1 MEKLYNFNFLLYLTL
16 YLLGG
21 MATFSLPPYS
31 IVPLIFILGFGI
43 YIVSNLKAFK
53 KIFFA
58 GFSLGFGWF
67 SFGLYWIGSAFL
79 VNDTYDIFFIPL
91 GVIIL
96 PSILALF
103 WAIAFLAA
111 KFIGN
116 KLGSSTLTIVVFLS
130 LSEYLRCNIFSG
142 FPWLMPSMVLS
153 SNENLIQIFSF
164 IGSYTSNL
172 LVFIVC
178 ISPLILLKNTKDK
191 YSTILPILIPI
202 FILLFAS
209 FYRSNNRE
217 NLKILNQPLITIVQ
231 PNIKQKAKWD
241 ILKRTSHLK
250 TLVKLSNQKST
261 EYINTNRIIIW
272 PETSFEGVIPKD
284 LDLISNITKDIINN
298 INTSL
303 IIGTLS
309 LENKNLFN
317 SLIYINSLGNLEYKY
332 DKIHLVPFGEYIP
345 FISFIKSFG
354 FMKNKRDFSSGIMN
368 KNFKI
373 SNIGDVLPLIC
384 YEVLFSEEVRNRL
397 SNNTKLIINITNDAW
412 FGDTSGPHQ
421 HLALAKIRAV
431 EFGIPLV
438 RVANTGISAFIS
450 PYGKEIVRIP
460 LNTENVE
467 TTRLVSALDSTIYRK
482 YGDYIFIISILFILF
497 INIISTL
504 KKNKEG
510 YPNEE

>member
-1 MEKLYNFNFLLYLTL
+1 MEKLYNFNFPLYLTL

-21 MATFSLPPYS
+21 AATFSLPPFS
-31 IVPLIFILGFGI
+31 IVPSIFMLGFGI
-43 YIVSNLKAFK
+43 YIVSKLKAFK

-79 VNDTYDIFFIPL
+79 VNDTYEIYFMPL
-91 GVIIL
+91 GVLVL

-103 WAIAFLAA
+103 WATAFLVA

-116 KLGSSTLTIVVFLS
+116 KLGNSILTIIVVLS
-130 LSEYLRCNIFSG
+130 LSEYMRSNIFTG
-142 FPWLMPSMVLS
+142 FPWLMPSMILS
-153 SNENLIQIFSF
+153 SSENLIQIFSF

-178 ISPLILLKNTKDK
+178 VFPFILYKNIKNKYLI
-191 YSTILPILIPI
+191 ILPICIPI
-202 FILLFAS
+202 FILLFAC

-217 NLKILNQPLITIVQ
+217 NLKIQNQPLITIVQ

-241 ILKRTSHLK
+241 LLKRTSHIE
-250 TLVKLSNQKST
+250 TLVKLSTQKSI

-284 LDLISNITKDIINN
+284 LDLISNITNDIINN
-298 INTSL
+298 TNTSL

-309 LENKNLFN
+309 FKNKNLFN

-354 FMKNKRDFSSGIMN
+354 FMKNQRDFSSGIMN
-368 KNFKI
+368 KSFKI
-373 SNIGDVLPLIC
+373 SKIGDVMPLIC

-450 PYGKEIVRIP
+450 PYGEEILRIP
-460 LNTENVE
+460 LNTKDAK
-467 TTRLVSALDSTIYRK
+467 TIRLISALDKTIYK
-482 YGDYIFIISILFILF
+482 QYGEYIFIISILFILF
-497 INIISTL
+497 INRLNFIR
-504 KKNKEG
+504 KKKGFN
-510 YPNEE
+510 NEE